1 MGDGR
6 SAVGGGAT
14 VNLSPAQIGAPRGP
28 VKDFDS
34 SLNRLVRKV
43 TKGVCEEP

>member
-28 VKDFDS
+28 V
-34 SLNRLVRKV
+34 
-43 TKGVCEEP
+43 